1 MNAETYDCC
10 GVPIAAL
17 SPEDAV
23 FELLALAKE
32 RRPAAVHLCNSYTL
46 SIALRDSEY
55 ASVLRRADLNLP
67 DGTPV
72 AWASRLRRDLS
83 PIHLPVRGPGLMRDV
98 LREGLEMEARHYFYG
113 GSPRT
118 ALLLPSRVRSLAP
131 GVRIAGI
138 ESPPYR
144 PLRASE
150 EDALV
155 ERIRA
160 AEPDFVWVGLG
171 TPNQDIF
178 VDRFRDRL
186 DTVLVAVGAA
196 FDFVAGTRREAPH
209 WLHGSGFEWVFRLGT
224 EPRRLW
230 RRYLFG
236 NAAFARGVYRQA
248 RGRRP

>member
-1 MNAETYDCC
+1 MKVETYDCC

-17 SPEDAV
+17 TPEDAV
-23 FELLALAKE
+23 FELLSLAKE
-32 RRPAAVHLCNSYTL
+32 RRAAAVHLCNSYTL
-46 SIALRDSEY
+46 SIALRDPEY
-55 ASVLRRADLNLP
+55 ASVLRHGDLNLP

-83 PIHLPVRGPGLMRDV
+83 PLSLPVRGPRLMRDV
-98 LREGLEMEARHYFYG
+98 ITAGVEREARHYFYG

-118 ALLLPSRVRSLAP
+118 ALLLPAQVAALAP
-131 GVRIAGI
+131 GARIVGV

-144 PLRASE
+144 PLRSSE

-155 ERIRA
+155 ARIRE

-196 FDFVAGTRREAPH
+196 FDFVAGTRREAPK

-236 NAAFARGVYRQA
+236 NVAFARGVYRQA
-248 RGRRP
+248 RGRRR